1 MPASDFTAML
11 LWCRR
16 SCSVGSWQSVGR
28 VLPGSGWLG
37 TVIQDY
43 LKQVPKAQAM
53 RGSWFAL
60 LVTVLSPAVG
70 LSGQQALDDPLVR
83 VMGFGDFNYLLTE
96 LDRQERFRMGQ
107 MVGHVIADI
116 DEGFTFFGEVSVTGK
131 DDGYS
136 IEVERALVRYDFT
149 DAFKISAGRF
159 HTPVGYWNT
168 AFHHGSWLQTSVAR
182 PEMIK
187 FGSRFIPTH
196 FVGIIVEGGMPASPL
211 GLGYSLGVGNGR
223 AANIARAG
231 DAGDVNDQRAWV
243 ARVRSRPISFPGLEL
258 GVSFYSDRLLAPDG
272 NDANERIYSV
282 HGALDRDAP
291 EILAEYAH
299 VTHGPVTG
307 SGDFPGSNAYYIQF
321 GYRFYQ
327 VRGEDI
333 SLKPYV
339 RVEQVVV
346 PTDAYVFGPLGLNYD
361 GLVVGV
367 RYDPGIFLA
376 LRLEYRYEQFE
387 GLETT
392 NSLYAQASFV
402 LAGS

>member
-1 MPASDFTAML
+1 MH
-11 LWCRR
+11 
-16 SCSVGSWQSVGR
+16 GSWVG
-28 VLPGSGWLG
+28 VL
-37 TVIQDY
+37 V
-43 LKQVPKAQAM
+43 A
-53 RGSWFAL
+53 
-60 LVTVLSPAVG
+60 VLSPAVG
-70 LSGQQALDDPLVR
+70 LSGQALDDPLVR
-83 VMGFGDFNYLLTE
+83 VLGFGDFNYLVTE
-96 LDRQERFRMGQ
+96 LDRQEGFRMGQ

-116 DEGFTFFGEVSVTGK
+116 DEGFTFFGEVSVTGR
-131 DDGYS
+131 DNGYS

-182 PEMIK
+182 PEMVK

-196 FVGIIVEGGMPASPL
+196 FVGLIVEGGMPASPL
-211 GLGYSLGVGNGR
+211 GLGYSVGIGNGR
-223 AANIARAG
+223 AANAARAG

-243 ARVRSRPISFPGLEL
+243 ARVRSRPISIAGLEL
-258 GVSFYSDRLLAPDG
+258 GASFYSDRLLAPDG
-272 NDANERIYSV
+272 RDANERIYSL
-282 HGALDRDAP
+282 HAALDRDAP

-321 GYRFYQ
+321 GYRFAYRL
-327 VRGEDI
+327 RGSAL

-346 PTDAYVFGPLGLNYD
+346 PTDAYLLGPLALNYD
-361 GLVVGV
+361 GVVVGV

-387 GLETT
+387 GLEST

-402 LAGS
+402 LQGS